1 MRLLFK
7 FVLKNIKLKN
17 QIHRLINQLY
27 KNNEAFLD
35 DYEKYGIYFESN
47 NLLIQE
53 IEDDN

>member
-1 MRLLFK
+1 MRLLLK
-7 FVLKNIKLKN
+7 LVLKNINLRHQIRRLVKQLK
-17 QIHRLINQLY
+17 
-27 KNNEAFLD
+27 KNNEVFFD